1 MINDKSNCLCLNRHK
16 VSGPHRII
24 TILKAEMNSEPP
36 SGKNQNKQETE
47 VNCFSCSH
55 FYITYE
61 QDFPYGCRAVGFKSR
76 PMPSQVMYVSSGIDC
91 QLFKEKHEK

>member
-1 MINDKSNCLCLNRHK
+1 
-16 VSGPHRII
+16 
-24 TILKAEMNSEPP
+24 MNSEPP
-36 SGKNQNKQETE
+36 YRKDQNKQETE

-61 QDFPYGCRAVGFKSR
+61 PDFPYGCRAVSFKSR
-76 PMPSQVMYVSSGIDC
+76 LLPAKVMYVYSGIGC